1 MLTLFTMPKPFE
13 GHFGVIQRNAV
24 KSWMLLNPAPEI
36 ILFGNEEGTAETCS
50 ELGVRHGPEVAR
62 NEFGTPLLDDLF
74 EQAQRLANNDLLC
87 YVNADVILIN
97 DFIHALEQAE
107 KWRRHYLMIGRRWD
121 VEIKKPWDFDGDNYE
136 TDLKSLAQETGKLRS
151 EWSIDY
157 FVFRKGLY
165 SSVPP
170 FAIGRTSYDNWL
182 IWNAFHQKV
191 PIVDATPRVIAIH
204 QDHDYSHA
212 RELKGAAKKDE
223 FTISRGAEA
232 DRNRELVGNRNRFYN
247 TQDAAYSLI
256 KSGIRRNLS
265 IEHLRRRF
273 RFFRRNAKKRARSMI
288 NRTAGSTYDTT
299 RKG

>member
-1 MLTLFTMPKPFE
+1 MLTFFTMPKLFE
-13 GHFGVIQRNAV
+13 GHFGIIQRNAV
-24 KSWMLLNPAPEI
+24 KSWTLLNPTPEI
-36 ILFGNEEGTAETCS
+36 ILFGNEAGTAETCTR
-50 ELGVRHGPEVAR
+50 LGVRHGPDVAQ
-62 NEFGTPLLDDLF
+62 NKFGTPLLDDLF
-74 EQAQRLANNDLLC
+74 EKAQQLAGNDLLC
-87 YVNADVILIN
+87 YMNADVILLN
-97 DFIHALEQAE
+97 DFIHALGQVG

-121 VEIKKPWDFDGDNYE
+121 IDIREPWDFDGDNYE
-136 TDLKSLAQETGKLRS
+136 EDLKSLALETGKLRS

-191 PIVDATPRVIAIH
+191 PIIDATPRVTAIH

-212 RELKGAAKKDE
+212 RELKDEAKKDE
-223 FTISRGAEA
+223 FTISRGTEA
-232 DRNRELVGNRNRFYN
+232 DRNRELVGDRNRFYN
-247 TQDAAYSLI
+247 TQDAAYLLTS
-256 KSGIRRNLS
+256 SGIRRNLS
-265 IEHLRRRF
+265 LEHLRRRF

-288 NRTAGSTYDTT
+288 NRTADGTHDTI